1 MAHLL
6 YRLGRFAARRAWA
19 VVAAWAAV
27 LLLAGGAFAAFGGQL
42 TNAITVPGT
51 ETQRLAD
58 RLQTELPD
66 AGHGTGRI
74 VFTTEDGEPFT
85 AAQRA
90 QVGDALAA
98 AEESPGVDAVLDP
111 FTAQEQREDQRQ
123 QLEDGRARAADGQE
137 RLEAAE
143 ETLDEGQA
151 ELDDAREQAERA
163 GALDRVEDRLDEQ
176 QETLDEGRAELER
189 NREQLAAGLP
199 ELDRGERLLALAEET
214 RTVSRDGTAA
224 MAVVTFTEEQQ
235 AVTAEDKQSLQD
247 AVDGAELDGVQAD
260 YSLEITQDISQL
272 FGPAEVIGVVIAGIV
287 LLVMLG
293 TLVAAGLPILMAL
306 TGVAIGALGVL
317 SFSGAVDMMS
327 VTPMLGVMLGLAV
340 GIDYSL
346 FILNR
351 HRQQLLAGTGLHRSI
366 GLATGTSGNAVV
378 FAGLTVIIALAAL
391 NVTGIPFLGVMG
403 TAAAVCVAVAVLIA
417 VTLTP
422 ALLSLVGQRLLSARA
437 RARAARR
444 PAHLGEPRPGVATR
458 HPVVTLVVGVLAL
471 VLVALPAASM
481 RLGLPD
487 ASSEPEDSTQYRTYQ
502 VIEEK
507 FGAGANGPLLVV
519 ADLPEGTDADEAA
532 ALQVDV
538 GEALMAEDDVVS
550 VVPAGL
556 SEDSGTAVFQVVP
569 ADGPAAES
577 TEQLV
582 NDLRALSPQLE
593 DEQGVRIGVT
603 GQTGGNIDVSQ
614 LLADA
619 LPLYLTVVIG
629 LSLVLLVLVFRS
641 VLVPVVA
648 TAGFMLS
655 LFAAFGAVVAIYQWG
670 WLGGLFGV
678 HAPGPVLSFLP
689 TILVGVLFGLA
700 MDYQLFL
707 VSGMRE
713 AFVHGRSARAAVQE
727 GLTAGRAV
735 VTAAA
740 IIMISVFAGFVFSH
754 MAMIRPMGFGLAFGV
769 LVDAFVVRMMLIPA
783 TMHLLGDRAWWL
795 PRWLDRILPDV
806 DVEGESLRREA
817 AEPVAEDGPAGNG
830 SPGTADGWGGT
841 GPGPDPDAEP
851 ELVGAGRRD

>member
-19 VVAAWAAV
+19 VVAAWAVV

-58 RLQTELPD
+58 RLQSELPD

-74 VFTTEDGEPFT
+74 VFQTEDGDPFT
-85 AAQRA
+85 ADQRE
-90 QVGDALAA
+90 QIGKALTE
-98 AEESPGVDAVLDP
+98 AEESPGVDGVLDP
-111 FTAQEQREDQRQ
+111 FAAQDEREAQEQQLADGREQAA
-123 QLEDGRARAADGQE
+123 DGRAQLD
-137 RLEAAE
+137 AAE
-143 ETLDEGQA
+143 DTLDENQ
-151 ELDDAREQAERA
+151 EKLDAAREQAERA
-163 GALDRVEDRLDEQ
+163 DAPDQVLDELDDRQEALDD
-176 QETLDEGRAELER
+176 GRAELER
-189 NREQLAAGLP
+189 NREQLADGLP
-199 ELDRGERLLALAEET
+199 ELDRGERMMALAEET
-214 RTVSRDGTAA
+214 RTVSADGTTA
-224 MAVVTFTEEQQ
+224 MAVVTFTAEQQ
-235 AVTAEDKQSLQD
+235 AVTAEEKESLQA
-247 AVDGAELDGVQAD
+247 AVDGTEIEGVQVD
-260 YSLEITQDISQL
+260 YSLEIAQDISQL
-272 FGPAEVIGVVIAGIV
+272 VGPAEVIGVVIAGIV

-306 TGVAIGALGVL
+306 TGVSVGALGVL
-317 SFSGAVDMMS
+317 SFSGVLDMMS

-351 HRQQLLAGTGLHRSI
+351 HRQQLLAGTELHESI

-403 TAAAVCVAVAVLIA
+403 TAAAVCVAVAVLVA

-422 ALLSLVGQRLLSARA
+422 ALLSLVGERLLSARA
-437 RARAARR
+437 RTRAARR

-458 HPVVTLVVGVLAL
+458 HPVLTLVAGVLAL
-471 VLVALPAASM
+471 VVVALPAASM

-502 VIEEK
+502 VLDEK

-519 ADLPEGTDADEAA
+519 ADLPEGTDESGAAD
-532 ALQVDV
+532 LQLAV
-538 GEALMAEDDVVS
+538 GEELMAEDDVVS

-556 SEDSGTAVFQVVP
+556 SEDHRTAAFQVVP
-569 ADGPAAES
+569 VDGPAAES

-582 NDLRALSPQLE
+582 NDLRALSPALE
-593 DEQGVRIGVT
+593 DEFGVTIGVT

-641 VLVPVVA
+641 ILVPVVA

-670 WLGGLFGV
+670 WLGGLLGV

-727 GLTAGRAV
+727 GLQAGRAV

-740 IIMISVFAGFVFSH
+740 IIMISVFAGFMFSH
-754 MAMIRPMGFGLAFGV
+754 MAMIRPLGFGLAFGV
-769 LVDAFVVRMMLIPA
+769 LVDAFVVRMTLIPA
-783 TMHLLGDRAWWL
+783 VMHLLGDRAWWL
-795 PRWLDRILPDV
+795 PRWLDRILPNV
-806 DVEGESLRREA
+806 DVEGDSLRRDRTPAPEDPA
-817 AEPVAEDGPAGNG
+817 AAAGP
-830 SPGTADGWGGT
+830 SGWGDAA
-841 GPGPDPDAEP
+841 PGPDAER